1 MHRILII
8 VLVLFRDCF
17 LCLFYFVLCM
27 YICNVFIKFNKAA
40 VFEGYKTPWLGIS
53 LVVSRGDLNG
63 TSGCNCACQ
72 LPSVEGL
79 TVQIGSLSGPE
90 CSHAIVKG
98 MVIYLIAAVM
108 GSELTVGF
116 CKI

>member
-40 VFEGYKTPWLGIS
+40 VFEGHKTPQDRQQLIFIPTLPNFS
-53 LVVSRGDLNG
+53 EKSFYFLLVF
-63 TSGCNCACQ
+63 
-72 LPSVEGL
+72 
-79 TVQIGSLSGPE
+79 GPRPHTLLVPRAHWE
-90 CSHAIVKG
+90 VVVRS
-98 MVIYLIAAVM
+98 
-108 GSELTVGF
+108 SETRLVF
-116 CKI
+116 

>member
-1 MHRILII
+1 M
-8 VLVLFRDCF
+8 
-17 LCLFYFVLCM
+17 
-27 YICNVFIKFNKAA
+27 
-40 VFEGYKTPWLGIS
+40 
-53 LVVSRGDLNG
+53 VVSRGDLNG

-116 CKI
+116 CQIWGIVGYKRLSVGIGFISWSCFHLRTYLHFAVTTFYLFILNK